1 MIKQLYYQVKYCLI
15 ILFIDFFSKP
25 LVLFL
30 LEVTVNINGR
40 IKELRKVLDLNQLE
54 FSRKIGI
61 KQTSLSLIE
70 TGKNNLT
77 EQNIKLICM
86 MFNVNE
92 KWLRFGEGEIFS
104 SGKKDNPDQERAIA
118 LFNSLM
124 PSMQKVV
131 IEHLEALVAAQ
142 KNSEKENE

>member
-1 MIKQLYYQVKYCLI
+1 M
-15 ILFIDFFSKP
+15 
-25 LVLFL
+25 
-30 LEVTVNINGR
+30 NINGR

-131 IEHLEALVAAQ
+131 IEHLETLVAAQ